1 MSFLMATT
9 KFNNGLQPRIPRD
22 QKHIGPCHTK
32 HDYST
37 SGSSSDDI
45 LGNATL
51 LNLLYKCPGIS
62 QKKNIQISWPDAYN
76 WKPV

>member
-1 MSFLMATT
+1 MSVLMANT
-9 KFNNGLQPRIPRD
+9 KFSNALQPRISRD
-22 QKHIGPCHTK
+22 QKHIRPCHTK

-51 LNLLYKCPGIS
+51 LNLLCKCPRIS
-62 QKKNIQISWPDAYN
+62 QKSIQISWPDAYN
-76 WKPV
+76 RKPV